1 VTWQF
6 VIAGLVIGLIVGL
19 TGVGGGSLM
28 TPVLIIIFGFS
39 PQNAVGTDLFHGAI
53 FKSFGAWRHRRLG
66 TVHGHLALWLF
77 AASGPMAIAGV
88 IVSQVLENQLT
99 NAETVLNY
107 AIGIA
112 LILGGIGFLVK
123 SFVKRG
129 IQSSEGPFIMSH
141 RDKLI
146 AIATGAVFG
155 FVVGL
160 TSVGSGTYFGLVMV
174 FVFPLTMAR
183 IVGTDIYHAAALL
196 WVAGIGHAIIGDV
209 DWHAVLFLM
218 IGSIPGILLSSRYT
232 VSVPQNTIRLGLA
245 GILIVSGIRLC
256 DPNKHLPTWVYATLL
271 ITLAIVVT
279 VYTFVAMRAPHT
291 AQDEPVLTD
300 SLTEA
305 P

>member
-1 VTWQF
+1 MTWQF

-28 TPVLIIIFGFS
+28 TPVLIIFFGFAPS
-39 PQNAVGTDLFHGAI
+39 KAVGTDLFHGAI

-77 AASGPMAIAGV
+77 AGSGPMAVAGV
-88 IVSQVLENQLT
+88 IVSQVLQNQVA
-99 NAETVLNY
+99 NAETILNY
-107 AIGIA
+107 VIGVA
-112 LILGGIGFLVK
+112 LIVGGFGFLAK
-123 SFVKRG
+123 AFIKRG
-129 IQSSEGPFIMSH
+129 IEPTDAPFLMAG
-141 RDKLI
+141 RDKII
-146 AIATGAVFG
+146 AIVTGMVFG

-183 IVGTDIYHAAALL
+183 IVGTDIFHAAALL

-232 VSVPQNTIRLGLA
+232 VSVPQNTIRLALA

-256 DPNKHLPTWVYATLL
+256 DPNKHLPSWVYAVLL

-279 VYTFVAMRAPHT
+279 AYTFIATRAPRT
-291 AQDEPVLTD
+291 GQAEP
-300 SLTEA
+300 SKA
-305 P
+305 IY

>member
-1 VTWQF
+1 MSWQF
-6 VIAGLVIGLIVGL
+6 VLAGLVIGLIVGM

-88 IVSQVLENQLT
+88 ITSQVLQNQLS
-99 NAETVLNY
+99 NAETILSY
-107 AIGIA
+107 AIGVA
-112 LILGGIGFLVK
+112 LVLGGLGFLAK
-123 SFVKRG
+123 TFVKRG
-129 IQSSEGPFIMSH
+129 IEPTEAPFHMAG
-141 RDKLI
+141 RDKAI
-146 AIATGAVFG
+146 ALATGAVFG
-155 FVVGL
+155 FIVGL

-218 IGSIPGILLSSRYT
+218 IGSIPGILFSSRYT
-232 VSVPQNTIRLGLA
+232 VSVPQTTIRLALG
-245 GILIVSGIRLC
+245 GILIVSGIKLL
-256 DPNKHLPTWVYATLL
+256 DPNKHLPTWVYAALL
-271 ITLAIVVT
+271 IALAVVVT
-279 VYTFVAMRAPHT
+279 VYTVMAMRAPR
-291 AQDEPVLTD
+291 AVQVEP
-300 SLTEA
+300 S
-305 P
+305 